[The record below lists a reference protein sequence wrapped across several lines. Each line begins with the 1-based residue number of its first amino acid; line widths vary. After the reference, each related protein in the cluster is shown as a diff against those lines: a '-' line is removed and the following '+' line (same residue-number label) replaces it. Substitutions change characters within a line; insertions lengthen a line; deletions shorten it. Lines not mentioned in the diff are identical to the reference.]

1 MGDEAV
7 LVHNYNPKKDDLP
20 VRDDSGKVHTNENH
34 NYPGSPDRLPTA
46 EELKGYDT
54 DELEFFR
61 DELTESVK
69 KRIEANIEHGY
80 EKKHAQ
86 RQSAE
91 QFLIKVIE
99 NILKDR

>member
-1 MGDEAV
+1 M
-7 LVHNYNPKKDDLP
+7 P

-34 NYPGSPDRLPTA
+34 HYPGSPDRLPTA
-46 EELKGYDT
+46 EELKEYAT

-69 KRIEANIEHGY
+69 KRIEANIENGY
-80 EKKHAQ
+80 ERKHGQ
-86 RQSAE
+86 RQSTE

>member
-1 MGDEAV
+1 MPRDGERF
-7 LVHNYNPKKDDLP
+7 

-34 NYPGSPDRLPTA
+34 NYLGSPDRLPTA

-54 DELEFFR
+54 DELEFFC

-80 EKKHAQ
+80 EKNHAQ

-91 QFLIKVIE
+91 QILIKVIE
-99 NILKDR
+99 NILKNR

>member
-1 MGDEAV
+1 M
-7 LVHNYNPKKDDLP
+7 P

-46 EELKGYDT
+46 EDLKGYAT

-69 KRIEANIEHGY
+69 NVLKRISNMDMRKSMLKG
-80 EKKHAQ
+80 
-86 RQSAE
+86 
-91 QFLIKVIE
+91 KVL
-99 NILKDR
+99 NNFSLKL